1 MYKERIFK
9 EINFLKKKL
18 TVEKDSPL
26 VIQIPEGLKQ
36 YTTEILDQFK
46 DFSPF
51 LFVDPCYG
59 ACDLKDKDAINL
71 GCKSL
76 VHFGHSFMTKP
87 KINTYF
93 VPINYVFSK
102 DENIYIINEI
112 KKLNIKKINLVTTI
126 NFLEEILKIKK
137 ELALEKIEVL
147 DTKESMHVRKH
158 MVLGCDASTIIDK
171 EHPIVYIGDGN
182 FHPNNL
188 GFIYKDRDIY
198 VINPIL
204 RESFK
209 LEINE
214 NFLKQRYGLISK
226 ALVSKNFAILVSL
239 KEGQFRLKFAQEIK
253 KVLEKLGKK
262 VYIFISDYVKEE
274 YILGIKIDCYINT
287 ACPRISYDDFKN
299 WKKPLLTPQEVY
311 LLEDLTK
318 DFKVDQ
324 IKELED
330 FYKK

>member
-9 EINFLKKKL
+9 EIEILKKNLSFK
-18 TVEKDSPL
+18 KDAPIGL
-26 VIQIPEGLKQ
+26 QIPEGLKQ
-36 YTTEILDQFK
+36 YATEILDSFK
-46 DFSPF
+46 EYSPV

-59 ACDLKDKDAINL
+59 ACDIKDTSAINL

-76 VHFGHSFMTKP
+76 VHFGHIFMKKP

-102 DENIYIINEI
+102 NEKEYIIDQI
-112 KKLNIKKINLVTTI
+112 KKLNLKKINLVTTV

-137 ELALEKIEVL
+137 QLIFEKIEVL
-147 DTKESMHVRKH
+147 DSRETMHVRKH
-158 MVLGCDASTIIDK
+158 MVLGCDASTIIDQK
-171 EHPIVYIGDGN
+171 HPIVYVGDGN

-188 GFIYKDRDIY
+188 GFIYKNRDVF

-204 RESFK
+204 KNSFK
-209 LEINE
+209 LDINE
-214 NFLKQRYGLISK
+214 KFLRQRYGLVSK
-226 ALVSKNFAILVSL
+226 ALTKKNFAILVSL
-239 KEGQFRLKFAQEIK
+239 KEGQFRLKLAKEIK
-253 KVLEKLGKK
+253 KVLEKLGKR
-262 VYIFISDYVKEE
+262 VYIFVSDYIKEE
-274 YILGIKIDCYINT
+274 YVFGMKIDCYVNT

-318 DFKVDQ
+318 DFNVDQ
-324 IKELED
+324 IKKLE
-330 FYKK
+330 